1 MPQQSVPFGDAY
13 ILQTP
18 KTDRAIAL
26 MYQDQKQRQAQQ
38 YAEQKASDD
47 LMSKEFA
54 NVRSADMNDVAQK
67 WDQYKQLRKNVLFN
81 KDLQSDPVK
90 YNQANRAAQIALSDV
105 YGTINE
111 SKEQKDRDKL
121 INERKATHPNEFTDE
136 GIVQHTQ
143 DLSLPTNERLKQ
155 GRTDI
160 SSYLDNSPQTDFGKI
175 SKEAMGQK
183 QTLPLGKEMTTSD
196 QWQIEQPQMA
206 RYNTPTQYYSN
217 VMRSLMTGKSG
228 KDAARIV
235 DNMQPSQV
243 AKIID
248 DYKSIPDNVFQ
259 QQFGIDK
266 DELLKS
272 LNTDNKTQR
281 FAALD
286 AMNYAT
292 QFKPEILSS
301 KFRDNKEYIDNLKD
315 STEFSEWMIKN
326 KITSEQAKDRAKL
339 YRQFQ
344 SEKEKENLGAAE
356 DYLKKSGTGKTYPG
370 KLGEDVEVINLPEII
385 TNQLKNSDG
394 KPVKNIGLYNG
405 KYIDVKTH
413 PNGEIDF
420 TKSKEIPLIQ
430 IKSAITN
437 KALPSNF
444 KVKQVTGTPT
454 SNKQKIA
461 GF

>member
-1 MPQQSVPFGDAY
+1 MAQQVPFGDAY

-26 MYQDQKQRQAQQ
+26 MYQDQKQRQLQQ

-81 KDLQSDPVK
+81 KDLQNDPVK

-121 INERKATHPNEFTDE
+121 INERKATHPNDFSDE
-136 GIVQHTQ
+136 GISLHTQ
-143 DLSLPTNERLKQ
+143 DLSIPTKERIKQ

-175 SKEAMGQK
+175 SKAAMGQK
-183 QTLPLGKEMTTSD
+183 QTLPLGQETPTAD

-217 VMRSLMTGKSG
+217 VMKSLMTGKSA
-228 KDAARIV
+228 KDAAKIV

-243 AKIID
+243 QKIVD

-266 DELLKS
+266 DELLKN
-272 LNTDNKTQR
+272 LNTDSKTQR

-286 AMNYAT
+286 AMNYAN
-292 QFKPEILSS
+292 QFKPEVLAS

-315 STEFSEWMIKN
+315 SRSFQEWMIKN
-326 KITSEQAKDRAKL
+326 KITSEQALADKDLLADLVAQKVGFIKRK
-339 YRQFQ
+339 
-344 SEKEKENLGAAE
+344 GA
-356 DYLKKSGTGKTYPG
+356 
-370 KLGEDVEVINLPEII
+370 
-385 TNQLKNSDG
+385 
-394 KPVKNIGLYNG
+394 
-405 KYIDVKTH
+405 
-413 PNGEIDF
+413 
-420 TKSKEIPLIQ
+420 
-430 IKSAITN
+430 
-437 KALPSNF
+437 
-444 KVKQVTGTPT
+444 
-454 SNKQKIA
+454 
-461 GF
+461 